1 MKRIARAVLA
11 LSVVAFATPAL
22 ACGDHEP
29 PPKRTSASACPFLR
43 AHGVTVAAPTCPFLQ
58 RRAAPVSPP
67 SYRLPGPRI
76 LTASAPLPAA
86 PALALR

>member
-22 ACGDHEP
+22 ACGDQKP
-29 PPKRTSASACPFLR
+29 PPKAASVSACPFLR
-43 AHGVTVAAPTCPFLQ
+43 AHGVTVAGPACPFLQ
-58 RRAAPVSPP
+58 RHGTPVSPP
-67 SYRLPGPRI
+67 AYRLPGPRI
-76 LTASAPLPAA
+76 LTASAPAPAA